1 MSEVHHEEPSSP
13 IKTPQQL
20 ITVVVLAFV
29 VPIAIIVMLSQL
41 VTTGLGKTE
50 TASAETEEAIA
61 ARLKP
66 VGQVEVTDPNAPKV
80 EKTGKEIVETVCA
93 ACHASGALG
102 APKIGDKGAWA
113 KHIGGGL
120 EHLTQNAIKGIR
132 QMPARGG
139 NPDLSDIEVAR
150 AIVYMAN
157 QSGASFKEP
166 AATPANA
173 KGAAKK

>member
-113 KHIGGGL
+113 PRIAAGLNALINNATKGKNAMPPKGG
-120 EHLTQNAIKGIR
+120 AS
-132 QMPARGG
+132 
-139 NPDLSDIEVAR
+139 DLSDFEVAR
-150 AIVYMAN
+150 AVVYLAN

-166 AATPANA
+166 AEP
-173 KGAAKK
+173 KPAAKK